1 MTFVLEPIMAL
12 AAGVTAGAGPW
23 GASLATAGTLGGAFP
38 AASGALATGATIT
51 SVLEGTASVLGIVS
65 SIAGGAADKE
75 QADAAARDAD
85 AEQAVET
92 LQGINRRRSL
102 RAAAIEAIGDMDVA
116 HAASGVDLSF
126 GTAAQA
132 RTDAMREL
140 DTALTSDSGT
150 TMTRLSRLQERASSY
165 RRAGKRAM
173 TAGLIGGLSSGISS
187 FNRIRGRR

>member
-1 MTFVLEPIMAL
+1 MADSKESKPVLRRKL
-12 AAGVTAGAGPW
+12 
-23 GASLATAGTLGGAFP
+23 
-38 AASGALATGATIT
+38 AASGRADP
-51 SVLEGTASVLGIVS
+51 
-65 SIAGGAADKE
+65 AA
-75 QADAAARDAD
+75 AAARRGVQTLRALLDGISSPAWLRD
-85 AEQAVET
+85 EEGALVWVNAAYARAVET
-92 LQGINRRRSL
+92 DSG
-102 RAAAIEAIGDMDVA
+102 AAAIEAIGDMDVA